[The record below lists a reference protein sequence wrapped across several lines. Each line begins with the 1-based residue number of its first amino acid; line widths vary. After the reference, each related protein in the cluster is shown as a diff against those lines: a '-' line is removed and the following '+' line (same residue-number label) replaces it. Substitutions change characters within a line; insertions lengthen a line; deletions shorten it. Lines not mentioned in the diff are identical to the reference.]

1 MIVISMIIK
10 ILLFFQL
17 LFLWHFFLYSRFP
30 DLLFC
35 LFQIER
41 RGGIWKTCTLKCH
54 LEWFLCIQ
62 VEMFRCTSYFKIDF
76 SFWLCVLVETL
87 LFYNFY
93 FRALSTIQMEGL
105 LLCVVMV
112 NTLYIL
118 PWRGET
124 DHLVR
129 HWSLFGPLMEN
140 VLLERVPQRLRFSVK
155 LSRLVC

>member
-1 MIVISMIIK
+1 
-10 ILLFFQL
+10 
-17 LFLWHFFLYSRFP
+17 
-30 DLLFC
+30 
-35 LFQIER
+35 
-41 RGGIWKTCTLKCH
+41 
-54 LEWFLCIQ
+54 
-62 VEMFRCTSYFKIDF
+62 MFRCTSYFKIDF

-87 LFYNFY
+87 LFYDFY

-105 LLCVVMV
+105 LLCVEMV
-112 NTLYIL
+112 STLYIL